1 VVPDKQELL
10 VHKPN
15 ARATWRHRC
24 LAAQRL
30 RVLLDRAGPLLQF
43 LRITVL
49 VSNLPIPQLLFSE
62 IIICL
67 SAETGFSSEV
77 LITTLAEC

>member
-1 VVPDKQELL
+1 MVPDKQELL

-43 LRITVL
+43 LRITV
-49 VSNLPIPQLLFSE
+49 VSNLPIPQLLSSE

-67 SAETGFSSEV
+67 SAETGFSPEV